1 MNRTITILFRGYD
14 RMAIKKI
21 ITTLSLAIFTLLLF
35 PFTAVSAQDAQPPTE
50 PVITAYLYANNVLY
64 SMKPD
69 GSDRKVILQK
79 AGIEDFV
86 PLSDGRILIHS
97 KEYEGDSLVVYE
109 PDTGVS
115 VLVEFSE
122 GVFTNIAVSEDNS
135 TVAYEVKHSPISTE
149 GDGVWLY
156 QAEGHKSHIK
166 ISGSALTIE
175 SVSINRGRV
184 YMLYH
189 EMDLISDEAGLFLE
203 SYPVDGQTKPR
214 KNRIKEGLKL
224 LIDGGYTL
232 GYTYPQT
239 GKKLE
244 ISNLDSANAYNIDIS
259 AGDIQ
264 FDQHCFIPSKKP
276 KLVFRVG
283 LLDSG
288 DSERYVP
295 FIWDVILKKK
305 EKIDLGNIVDAS
317 DFIWSPDETL
327 YFTGG
332 YMDPSGEKTGSML
345 FKYNPKARTINLVCV
360 LGGKVKFLQK

>member
-1 MNRTITILFRGYD
+1 
-14 RMAIKKI
+14 MAIDKI
-21 ITTLSLAIFTLLLF
+21 ITTLSLTVFAILLF
-35 PFTAVSAQDAQPPTE
+35 PLTAASAQDAQPPTE
-50 PVITAYLYANNVLY
+50 PVITAYLNANNVLY

-79 AGIEDFV
+79 AGIQDFV

-97 KEYEGDSLVVYE
+97 KEYDGDSLAVYE

-115 VLVEFSE
+115 VLIEFSE

-135 TVAYEVKHSPISTE
+135 TVAYEVKHLPISTE

-175 SVSINRGRV
+175 SISINRGRV

-203 SYPVDGQTKPR
+203 SYPVDGKTKPR

-232 GYTYPQT
+232 GYAYSPA

-244 ISNLDSANAYNIDIS
+244 IGNLDGTSLYSIDIP
-259 AGDIQ
+259 AGDIH

-276 KLVFRVG
+276 KLIFTVG
-283 LLDSG
+283 SLDSIESG
-288 DSERYVP
+288 NYVP
-295 FIWDVILKKK
+295 YIWDVISKKS
-305 EKIDLGNIVDAS
+305 EKINLGTCVDVS
-317 DFIWSPDETL
+317 DFIWSQDEML

-332 YMDPSGEKTGSML
+332 YEDPSGEKTGSML
-345 FKYNPKARTINLVCV
+345 FKYNPKDRTTALVSV
-360 LGGKVKFLQK
+360 PGGKIRFLQK

>member
-1 MNRTITILFRGYD
+1 
-14 RMAIKKI
+14 MAINKI
-21 ITTLSLAIFTLLLF
+21 ITTLSLAILSMLLF
-35 PFTAVSAQDAQPPTE
+35 SSIAAGASDVLPPTV
-50 PVITAYLYANNVLY
+50 PVTTAYLYANNVLY

-69 GSDRKVILQK
+69 GSDRKVIIQK
-79 AGIEDFV
+79 AGIQDFV
-86 PLSDGRILIHS
+86 PLNDGRILIHS
-97 KEYEGDSLVVYE
+97 KEYEGDSLTVYE

-135 TVAYEVKHSPISTE
+135 IVAYEVKHSPISTE

-166 ISGSALTIE
+166 VSGSALTIE
-175 SVSINRGRV
+175 SVSINHGRV

-203 SYPVDGQTKPR
+203 SYPVDGKTKPR

-232 GYTYPQT
+232 GYSYPQT

-244 ISNLDSANAYNIDIS
+244 ISNLDTTNIYSIDIPT
-259 AGDIQ
+259 GDIH
-264 FDQHCFIPSKKP
+264 FDQHCFVPSKKP
-276 KLVFRVG
+276 KLVFTVG
-283 LLDSG
+283 SLKPTEG
-288 DSERYVP
+288 EQYTP
-295 FIWDVILKKK
+295 YIWDVITKKT
-305 EKIDLGNIVDAS
+305 EKIDLGSIKDAS
-317 DFIWSPDETL
+317 DFIWSPNEML

-332 YMDPSGEKTGSML
+332 YEDPSGEKTGNFL
-345 FKYNPKARTINLVCV
+345 FRYNPQDRKINLVSV
-360 LGGKVKFLQK
+360 LGGKIRFL